1 MVCVSI
7 HRLSEDEMDEAWVLA
22 RLGDPG
28 LTLKAWRARAK
39 ARNASP
45 ASGGVLMARDEEARP
60 CGLAVYTV
68 SDQPDGRRSLQVE
81 SLIAFSALDP
91 VGVASALIAE
101 VVRLARVVGC
111 ETLCLMR
118 PLGQSLEVTAEV
130 LASGVAVLP
139 SLFWSSSSSG
149 EQPTGP
155 IDLGQGRRPPG
166 LAN

>member
-1 MVCVSI
+1 MACISI
-7 HRLSEDEMDEAWVLA
+7 HRLSNDEMDEAWVLA
-22 RLGDPG
+22 RLGDPA

-45 ASGGVLMARDEEARP
+45 ASGGVLLARDEEARP

-91 VGVASALIAE
+91 VDVASALIAE
-101 VVRLARVVGC
+101 VVRLARIVGC

-118 PLGQSLEVTAEV
+118 PLGQSLEVAAQV

-139 SLFWSSSSSG
+139 SLIWSSSAPG
-149 EQPTGP
+149 EQPTVP

-166 LAN
+166 LTN

>member
-1 MVCVSI
+1 MACISI
-7 HRLSEDEMDEAWVLA
+7 HRLSNDEMDEAWVLA
-22 RLGDPG
+22 RLADPG
-28 LTLKAWRARAK
+28 LTLKAWRTRAA

-45 ASGGVLMARDEEARP
+45 ASGGVLLARDEEVRP
-60 CGLAVYTV
+60 CGLAVY
-68 SDQPDGRRSLQVE
+68 SLAEQPDGRRSLQVE
-81 SLIAFSALDP
+81 SLIGFGVLDP
-91 VGVASALIAE
+91 MAVASALIAE
-101 VVRLARVVGC
+101 VVGLARVSGC

-118 PLGQSLEVTAEV
+118 PLGQSLEVAAEV

-155 IDLGQGRRPPG
+155 IDLSQGRRPPG